1 MSELF
6 FERGLFATLAA
17 ALVVPELT
25 TFLIFVFVALS
36 LSALL
41 ARQIWSFVRV
51 PFDAAISTRHLRC
64 AVPRSDEPQAVRGVA
79 RAGRRLAASAS
90 RFEGCL
96 CF

>member
-17 ALVVPELT
+17 ALVVPELM

-51 PFDAAISTRHLRC
+51 PSTPRFQHATSDARPPDPTSLRLF
-64 AVPRSDEPQAVRGVA
+64 AESRGPVVD
-79 RAGRRLAASAS
+79 
-90 RFEGCL
+90 
-96 CF
+96 

>member
-25 TFLIFVFVALS
+25 TFLIFVYLTIG

-41 ARQIWSFVRV
+41 ARQIWAFACV
-51 PFDAAISTRHLRC
+51 PSTPRFRHAVAAVQSADPASLRLFSESC
-64 AVPRSDEPQAVRGVA
+64 GPAVD
-79 RAGRRLAASAS
+79 
-90 RFEGCL
+90 
-96 CF
+96 